1 MKQQN
6 GNPNTS
12 RTHRM
17 EIFPTVFKQFC
28 SHLGKPLYI
37 FKRNIQKGLST
48 LSQMPEEQVFSQI
61 TNRRGESGL
70 ASVIGTKLI
79 PLVTI

>member
-1 MKQQN
+1 
-6 GNPNTS
+6 
-12 RTHRM
+12 M

-48 LSQMPEEQVFSQI
+48 LSQMLEEQVICQI
-61 TNRRGESGL
+61 TNRSGESGL
-70 ASVIGTKLI
+70 TTVIGSKLI
-79 PLVTI
+79 SLVMI